1 MDAVVAEALA
11 GRGGALVVRGEA
23 GIGKSTLLSHARER
37 AAGAA
42 IVEASGVETEAELAF
57 SRLGDVLRPALP
69 RLDELTNRQARAL
82 RAALGLDDSVA
93 ADRLT
98 VGGATLALLA
108 AHASERPLVVLIDDA
123 HWLDAE
129 SRAALTFTARR
140 LAADPIAMVF
150 AARDEEGATLDAAGI
165 PELRLDGLADADAL
179 QLLAA
184 RGASADVARQMV
196 AQARG
201 NPLAL
206 LELPARATSEQLE
219 GTVPL
224 ENPIR
229 VGPAIEAA
237 FAHRVFRLGE
247 DGRQALVAV
256 AADDLGDDALLAVA
270 LERLGVP
277 RTTLDDAEDA
287 GLIARSS
294 GSVSFRHPLVR
305 SAVYHGA
312 APTERRRAHAA
323 LASAYSG
330 VDVDRSAWHLAA
342 AAVGVDRE
350 AAGALASSAARARAR
365 GGYQAAAAAFERAAR
380 LTPPGASRAQLV
392 AEAADAALAAGRLDS
407 AQRLVDEG
415 LSVDE
420 LDPRTRSSLLGVAAR
435 IALHGGNQR
444 RAFDAFLEAA
454 TLAAPWDADR
464 AAELRADAVVA
475 AVQLGGD
482 APAIAAAELEAH
494 GDLDDPWT
502 AVVVS
507 QARGSAASMSGAAG
521 ARALIERAV
530 ELSETA
536 SPESAQQL
544 YLTGRSNFMLGRNNA
559 AAELARQALA
569 QARRDDAS
577 RIVVETLRLLAGAE
591 FDRGHWRDAYAAAA
605 EAVELAEEIGLP
617 RDACAALGI
626 LAEVDAGAGNGLA
639 CAEHAARAI
648 ELGAE
653 FDLGFYR
660 ARAER
665 ASGQLALATG
675 RHEEAA
681 AELERVW
688 KEQLETGSQE
698 WSVTPVFDLIEA
710 LVRLGRREEAR
721 DVLVRARAE
730 LPPESP
736 VEQGIFDRCAALL
749 EEDFEPLFDRALAA
763 HALEEFVDEFPFEHA
778 RVRLAYGTRLRR
790 AGRRREARAQL
801 EAAHEAFQEIG
812 AGAWAEQASAELR
825 ASGARRRAGDV
836 SREHLTP
843 REQQIAV
850 AVAEGAS
857 NREVAAQLFLTPKTV
872 EYHLTRVYRKL
883 GVRTRVELVR
893 LLSRPSGSQLGT
905 ALERLDEER
914 RDVGDA

>member
-1 MDAVVAEALA
+1 M
-11 GRGGALVVRGEA
+11 
-23 GIGKSTLLSHARER
+23 
-37 AAGAA
+37 
-42 IVEASGVETEAELAF
+42 
-57 SRLGDVLRPALP
+57 
-69 RLDELTNRQARAL
+69 
-82 RAALGLDDSVA
+82 
-93 ADRLT
+93 
-98 VGGATLALLA
+98 
-108 AHASERPLVVLIDDA
+108 
-123 HWLDAE
+123 
-129 SRAALTFTARR
+129 
-140 LAADPIAMVF
+140 
-150 AARDEEGATLDAAGI
+150 
-165 PELRLDGLADADAL
+165 
-179 QLLAA
+179 
-184 RGASADVARQMV
+184 
-196 AQARG
+196 
-201 NPLAL
+201 
-206 LELPARATSEQLE
+206 
-219 GTVPL
+219 
-224 ENPIR
+224 
-229 VGPAIEAA
+229 
-237 FAHRVFRLGE
+237 
-247 DGRQALVAV
+247 
-256 AADDLGDDALLAVA
+256 
-270 LERLGVP
+270 
-277 RTTLDDAEDA
+277 
-287 GLIARSS
+287 
-294 GSVSFRHPLVR
+294 
-305 SAVYHGA
+305 
-312 APTERRRAHAA
+312 
-323 LASAYSG
+323 
-330 VDVDRSAWHLAA
+330 
-342 AAVGVDRE
+342 
-350 AAGALASSAARARAR
+350 
-365 GGYQAAAAAFERAAR
+365 
-380 LTPPGASRAQLV
+380 
-392 AEAADAALAAGRLDS
+392 
-407 AQRLVDEG
+407 
-415 LSVDE
+415 DE

-464 AAELRADAVVA
+464 AAELRADAVAA

-893 LLSRPSGSQLGT
+893 LLGPSVGVAARDCARAPRRGASRRRRRVGRPRSDACRRRASPCRTGRRRRASRRRSPLL
-905 ALERLDEER
+905 ARAFLVDLCAALLHPHVRAARAAAERALAAPRHLERLGRPPR
-914 RDVGDA
+914 RGRAALEHVVVAREVAGVVVRDRLVAARSA